1 MKTNSEKVAFRNQFV
16 GYVTVVYIELDS
28 QLQHSNKDY
37 ESSASDLQTI
47 EAKLNHVRLLRY
59 KKF

>member
-37 ESSASDLQTI
+37 E
-47 EAKLNHVRLLRY
+47 Y
-59 KKF
+59 KK